1 MRADFQE
8 KGETEMARGKIKA
21 VLFIIVFVLA
31 VAIGCNALI
40 DLSAAKEPEVTAD
53 PFLGTPS
60 PDAPLSSA
68 APLETVAPTATPIP
82 VQTVAP
88 TVAPTPVPTI
98 APTPVPVPTMEPT
111 PVPTPTPAPVG
122 QVLDSGSFRSQT
134 GLPIDIR
141 ADWVATVLDSERVQ
155 VQVTVVLESYAL
167 QIAESYRAVNV
178 SVGDQYAS
186 CNAPAVDYDG
196 SAKLETEL
204 GTTTH
209 TLYLSQGMSDMFP
222 LAVEYHFGGVYSGE
236 ELPVIECGGT
246 IGLSR

>member
-1 MRADFQE
+1 
-8 KGETEMARGKIKA
+8 MARGRIKA

-31 VAIGCNALI
+31 VAIGCNALM
-40 DLSAAKEPEVTAD
+40 DLSAAKEPEVTVN
-53 PFLGTPS
+53 PFQGTPS
-60 PDAPLSSA
+60 PDAPLSSTV
-68 APLETVAPTATPIP
+68 PLETAAPTATPIP

-88 TVAPTPVPTI
+88 TVAPTPVPTPEPTP
-98 APTPVPVPTMEPT
+98 APTLT

-141 ADWVATVLDSERVQ
+141 ADWVAAVLDSDRVQ

-167 QIAESYRAVNV
+167 QIAESYKAVNV

-196 SAKLETEL
+196 SAKLETVL

-209 TLYLSQGMSDMFP
+209 TLYLSQGMSDSFP

-236 ELPVIECGGT
+236 ELPVIECGGF
-246 IGLSR
+246 IALSR

>member
-1 MRADFQE
+1 
-8 KGETEMARGKIKA
+8 MARGKIKA

-31 VAIGCNALI
+31 VAIGCNALM
-40 DLSAAKEPEVTAD
+40 DLSTGKEPEVTAD

-60 PDAPLSSA
+60 PDLPLTSA
-68 APLETVAPTATPIP
+68 APLETAVPTATPIP

-88 TVAPTPVPTI
+88 TVAPTPVPT
-98 APTPVPVPTMEPT
+98 PEPT
-111 PVPTPTPAPVG
+111 PTPIPVSTPTPAPVG

-141 ADWVATVLDSERVQ
+141 ADWVATVLDSDRVQ

-167 QIAESYRAVNV
+167 QIAEAYKAVNV

-196 SAKLETEL
+196 SAKLETVL
-204 GTTTH
+204 GTTSH
-209 TLYLSQGMSDMFP
+209 TLYLAQGMSDSFP

-236 ELPVIECGGT
+236 ELPVIECGGS
-246 IGLSR
+246 IALSR

>member
-1 MRADFQE
+1 
-8 KGETEMARGKIKA
+8 MAKGKIKA

-40 DLSAAKEPEVTAD
+40 DLSENKAPEVTVD
-53 PFLGTPS
+53 PFLTSPS
-60 PDAPLSSA
+60 PDPGQSGSL
-68 APLETVAPTATPIP
+68 PLETAAPTATPIP

-88 TVAPTPVPTI
+88 TVAPTPVPTPE
-98 APTPVPVPTMEPT
+98 PTPAPT

-122 QVLDSGSFRSQT
+122 QVLDSGSVRSQT
-134 GLPIDIR
+134 GLPIDVR
-141 ADWVATVLDSERVQ
+141 ADWVATVLDSDRVQ

-167 QIAESYRAVNV
+167 QLAESYKSVNV

-186 CNAPAVDYDG
+186 CNSPAVDYDG
-196 SAKLETEL
+196 SAKLETVL

-209 TLYLSQGMSDMFP
+209 TLYLAQGTSDSFP

-236 ELPVIECGGT
+236 ELPVIECGGS
-246 IGLSR
+246 IVLSR